1 MTQTG
6 ADPKGGVAPVSKRV
20 MNLSHFVRQAA
31 RRYGQEIGLV
41 WGGATWTWAEIDRR
55 VDAMAA
61 ALAAKGVTKGD
72 RVLVQSKN
80 CNQMFESMFACFRLG
95 AVWVPTNFRQ
105 TPSEVAYLGQASG
118 ASAMICHSDFPD
130 HVTAAREAAP
140 DIGLVVSIG
149 PSEFGE
155 DYDALVEQYL
165 GQDRS
170 DSFRRA

>member
-1 MTQTG
+1 MIG
-6 ADPKGGVAPVSKRV
+6 SPSHPHGGVTPVTRRV
-20 MNLSHFVRQAA
+20 MNLSHFLRQAA
-31 RRYGQEIGLV
+31 RRHGQETGFV
-41 WGGATWTWAEIDRR
+41 WGEKTWTWSDLDGR

-61 ALAAKGVTKGD
+61 ALADKGIRKGD

-118 ASAMICHSDFPD
+118 ASAMICHSEFPE
-130 HVTAAREAAP
+130 HVTAAREASP
-140 DIGLVVSIG
+140 DIRFVISIG

-155 DYDALVEQYL
+155 DYDALVARHMGL
-165 GQDRS
+165 
-170 DSFRRA
+170 A